1 MKPEL
6 IQEALEKDWRPLWLP
21 VAIDAP
27 SEEVEIQPCRCLPLT
42 GADASG
48 SKPSLLEG
56 LATEKGAE
64 ALTPVQCDAM
74 DVTIRKYDATKEDGT
89 ADGQKYHT
97 KRHHLHNSVISFVI
111 PEGPRELGDK
121 INLEHKRA

>member
-6 IQEALEKDWRPLWLP
+6 IQEALEGDWRPLWLP

-42 GADASG
+42 EADAPG

-56 LATEKGAE
+56 LAAEKGAE
-64 ALTPVQCDAM
+64 ALPAVQRDAI
-74 DVTIRKYDATKEDGT
+74 TRATGFHMYSKGSWM
-89 ADGQKYHT
+89 Q
-97 KRHHLHNSVISFVI
+97 LHDPGFQGNHRTEENRTD
-111 PEGPRELGDK
+111 PLP
-121 INLEHKRA
+121 NKRAGLPLLRQRGA